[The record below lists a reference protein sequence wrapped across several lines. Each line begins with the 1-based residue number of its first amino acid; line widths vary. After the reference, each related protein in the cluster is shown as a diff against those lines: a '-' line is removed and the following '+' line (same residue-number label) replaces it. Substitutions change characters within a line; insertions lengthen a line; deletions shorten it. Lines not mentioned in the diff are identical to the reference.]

1 MHATLS
7 LPLAPDSSSPAIARS
22 RAAAFVAPWASE
34 HLATRLNLLVSEIV
48 TNAVV
53 HGGSSIHLELDVLTA
68 YSVRV
73 EVFDGSFDLPEMQT
87 LPPESESGRGLH
99 LVDALANEWGARERV
114 DGKVVWFELHD
125 EASETRAG

>member
-22 RAAAFVAPWASE
+22 RTTAFVAPWASD
-34 HLATRLNLLVSEIV
+34 HLATRLSLLVSEIV

-53 HGGSSIHLELDVLTA
+53 HGGSSIHLDVDVLTA
-68 YSVRV
+68 SSVRV
-73 EVFDGSFDLPEMQT
+73 EVFDGSLDLPEMQT
-87 LPPESESGRGLH
+87 LPPESESGRGLQ
-99 LVDALANEWGARERV
+99 LVEALANEWGARERV

-125 EASETRAG
+125 DASESGSG